1 MPRLKTKL
9 AIPKDAKPED
19 FVHIAK
25 AAQVF
30 GRGYSRRSVEKLIDQ
45 GVFELNKHYVNDA
58 PPWSRNRI
66 IKLYIPAINA
76 LRSGQS

>member
-19 FVHIAK
+19 FVHITK

-30 GRGYSRRSVEKLIDQ
+30 GRGYSRRSIEKLIDQ
-45 GVFELNKHYVNDA
+45 GHLALGIHYINDA
-58 PPWSRNRI
+58 PPWSQNRI
-66 IKLYIPAINA
+66 IKLYIPNINA
-76 LRSGQS
+76 LRSEG